1 MASCNPRSSL
11 PFSASLLLAAA
22 AGLANA
28 SCAMLPARQIEGTP
42 AQPPRTWEM
51 LGQGARC
58 DLEVDPESPRS
69 VSTECYEFDGKLYVH
84 SQRRAWTSP
93 LWGGD
98 WAAAVER
105 DPDVRLG
112 VYGELYDLRA
122 QLVTDASLRERVLE
136 SRGFRPVPDGIELF
150 ALQPRRDR

>member
-1 MASCNPRSSL
+1 MASCAPRS
-11 PFSASLLLAAA
+11 PFPFPATLLLVAAA
-22 AGLANA
+22 CLASA

-58 DLEVDPESPRS
+58 DLEVDPASPRS

-84 SQRRAWTSP
+84 SWHRAWMPP
-93 LWGGD
+93 LWGEP
-98 WAAAVER
+98 WADAIER
-105 DPDVRLG
+105 DPNVRLS

-136 SRGFRPVPDGIELF
+136 SRGFDPVPDGIELF
-150 ALQPRRDR
+150 ALRQRPGR